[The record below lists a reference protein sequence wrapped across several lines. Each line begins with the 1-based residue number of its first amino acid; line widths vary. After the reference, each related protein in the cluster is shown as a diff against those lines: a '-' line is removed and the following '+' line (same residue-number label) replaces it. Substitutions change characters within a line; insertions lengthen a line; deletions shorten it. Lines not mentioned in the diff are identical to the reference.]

1 MKLAPLFFL
10 GLAACGTDTF
20 VTPDAGDAG
29 GSDVVAPD
37 GGPACNGGLQLCG
50 STCTDTKSDVA
61 HCGDCNTACVALDAG
76 AAACMG
82 GTCVYPMT
90 DSACVALNGDDVFWT
105 NGRGPESGGVYRIG
119 HGTDAGAP
127 TLVAGGQAFPHGI
140 SADDNQVY
148 WADIGVSTNGGT
160 VHRASPDGSNL
171 KLVADSS
178 SGVSTPGPVIV
189 ANNQIF
195 WANVTDASIWAA
207 PTTGGKSVGPLAY
220 ATGVPL
226 FFTATST
233 AIYWTA
239 NPISLSGSPTIGTY
253 KFGDPTGSDLY
264 TGQSGQIF
272 GGVTV
277 GTNDDSV
284 CVART
289 AEQTVACGLF
299 QVQGPTIPIAKNT
312 PAYGLAKTADGQFTY
327 WTEHVPAGNIVRGDT
342 SVNGTTVT
350 DLAQDDSPTCVAI
363 DGQYVYWTARGRL
376 TPGVVA
382 R

>member
-1 MKLAPLFFL
+1 LRVAPLLFL
-10 GLAACGTDTF
+10 ALAACGTDTF
-20 VTPDAGDAG
+20 VTPDAGDGG
-29 GSDVVAPD
+29 GSDVVVPE
-37 GGPACNGGLQLCG
+37 GGPTCNANLTLCG
-50 STCTDTKSDVA
+50 STCTDTKTDVA

-90 DSACVALNGDDVFWT
+90 DSACVALSGEDVFWT

-119 HGTDAGAP
+119 HGTDGGAP

-148 WADIGVSTNGGT
+148 WADIGVSSNGGT
-160 VHRASPDGSNL
+160 VHRASPDGSNV

-189 ANNQIF
+189 ANNQVF
-195 WANVTDASIWAA
+195 WANVTDSSIWAA
-207 PTTGGKSVGPLAY
+207 PTTGGKTLGPLDF

-226 FFTATST
+226 FFTSTST

-239 NPISLSGSPTIGTY
+239 NPISLSGSPTIGKY
-253 KFGDPTGSDLY
+253 KFGDASGSDVY
-264 TGQSGQIF
+264 AGQSGQVF
-272 GGVTV
+272 GGLST
-277 GTNDDSV
+277 DDSGV
-284 CVART
+284 CLART
-289 AEQTVACGLF
+289 AEQVVACGNF
-299 QVQGPTIPIAKNT
+299 QVQGPNLPVAKGT
-312 PAYGLAKTADGQFTY
+312 PAYGLAKTADGSALY
-327 WTEHVPAGNIVRGDT
+327 WTEHVPGGNVMKHDT
-342 SVNGTTVT
+342 GGNTTT
-350 DLAQDDSPTCVAI
+350 SLAQDDSPTCVAI

>member
-1 MKLAPLFFL
+1 MKLAPLLFL

-29 GSDVVAPD
+29 GSDVVVPD
-37 GGPACNGGLQLCG
+37 GGPTCNGGLTLCG
-50 STCTDTKSDVA
+50 STCTDTKTDVA

-105 NGRGPESGGVYRIG
+105 NGRGPETGGVYRIG

-127 TLVAGGQAFPHGI
+127 ALVAGGQPFPHGVA
-140 SADDNQVY
+140 ADDNQVY
-148 WADIGVSTNGGT
+148 WADIGASSNDGT
-160 VHRASPDGSNL
+160 VHRASPDGSNV

-178 SGVSTPGPVIV
+178 SGVLTPGPIVV
-189 ANNQIF
+189 ANNQVF
-195 WANVTDASIWAA
+195 WANVTDSSIWAA
-207 PTTGGKSVGPLAY
+207 PTTGGKSIGPLDF

-226 FFTATST
+226 FFTSTST

-239 NPISLSGSPTIGTY
+239 NPISLSGSPTIGKY
-253 KFGDPTGSDLY
+253 KFGDASGADVY

-272 GGVTV
+272 GGLST
-277 GTNDDSV
+277 DDSGV
-284 CVART
+284 CLART
-289 AEQTVACGLF
+289 AEQVVACGIF
-299 QVQGPTIPIAKNT
+299 QVQGPNLPVAKGT
-312 PAYGLAKTADGQFTY
+312 PAYGLAKTADGSALY
-327 WTEHVPAGNIVRGDT
+327 WTEHVPGGNVMKHDT
-342 SVNGTTVT
+342 GANTTT
-350 DLAQDDSPTCVAI
+350 SLAQDDSPTCIAI